1 MPLSR
6 IQLDAH
12 WIQRN
17 VIEGRKT
24 VKKSLAA
31 GLLVLLAAC
40 QSTPKLEDDTRYVR
54 LARVVDVHEFTEAER
69 KEARSQRPG
78 DSSVGVG
85 VSIGVGS
92 GGGFGGVML
101 GTGGM
106 WGGGRDSRKEPPQAA
121 NGANRFTVQPQ
132 SSSERLEVMSYGKYK
147 VGDCVK
153 VLHGHPNEFP
163 RLFDL
168 KPGERCE

>member
-1 MPLSR
+1 VSLSQ
-6 IQLDAH
+6 IQIELH
-12 WIQRN
+12 CIQGN
-17 VIEGRKT
+17 AIEGRSAM
-24 VKKSLAA
+24 KKLLAT

-40 QSTPKLEDDTRYVR
+40 QSAPRLEDDTRYVR

-69 KEARSQRPG
+69 KEAKLQRPG
-78 DSSVGVG
+78 DSRVGVG

-92 GGGFGGVML
+92 GGGFGGLMV
-101 GTGGM
+101 GAGSM
-106 WGGGRDSRKEPPQAA
+106 WGDGRDRRKEPPQVAD
-121 NGANRFTVQPQ
+121 GANRFTVQPLN
-132 SSSERLEVMSYGKYK
+132 SSERLEVMSYGKYK
-147 VGDCVK
+147 AGDCVK